1 MLSSSNSNR
10 ARWAEVVGGVPSSSS
25 SSSSS
30 SFQGPMGRRGGG
42 REGGREGGLG
52 FSGESGGK
60 ICRFFIQGNC
70 AHGDRCHNSHD
81 PSALPPSVP
90 PFLTPPVSSAQ
101 LNEGAGPARGEEEMR
116 LVVEEEERRS
126 REAECMIC
134 TDAITGRFGLLTH
147 CAHSFCLSCIRTW
160 RQQHT
165 DGSQDTANVRSC
177 PCCKQVSHF
186 VIPHTRLVTD
196 PLRKENLIQAYKDQ
210 MKQKRCRYFVYQRG
224 GWHAPNAAESEDEN
238 GRGRE
243 GGSSA

>member
-1 MLSSSNSNR
+1 M
-10 ARWAEVVGGVPSSSS
+10 
-25 SSSSS
+25 
-30 SFQGPMGRRGGG
+30 
-42 REGGREGGLG
+42 
-52 FSGESGGK
+52 
-60 ICRFFIQGNC
+60 
-70 AHGDRCHNSHD
+70 
-81 PSALPPSVP
+81 
-90 PFLTPPVSSAQ
+90 
-101 LNEGAGPARGEEEMR
+101 
-116 LVVEEEERRS
+116 S

-224 GWHAPNAAESEDEN
+224 NPEASLKSCPF
-238 GRGRE
+238 
-243 GGSSA
+243 GSSCFYAHLKEDGTPLTPPSLRTRMGEEGRVEVVHEVKLSDFLEGRR